1 MPKKIRPDD
10 TGPAKF
16 HVSTDPVNK
25 IIMLIFDKPVAWVAL
40 TPEIAKKLGGD
51 LLEDAE
57 NLSVRAAEG
66 RARA

>member
-1 MPKKIRPDD
+1 VTKKIRPDD

-16 HVSTDPVNK
+16 HVSTDPKNK

-40 TPEIAKKLGGD
+40 TPEIAKKLGSD
-51 LLEDAE
+51 LVENAEKLSIPSLE
-57 NLSVRAAEG
+57 N